1 MGKALCMTDGDSIS
15 IKKERKKEVVGGWEG
30 T

>member
-15 IKKERKKEVVGGWEG
+15 IKKERKKEVVGG
-30 T
+30 